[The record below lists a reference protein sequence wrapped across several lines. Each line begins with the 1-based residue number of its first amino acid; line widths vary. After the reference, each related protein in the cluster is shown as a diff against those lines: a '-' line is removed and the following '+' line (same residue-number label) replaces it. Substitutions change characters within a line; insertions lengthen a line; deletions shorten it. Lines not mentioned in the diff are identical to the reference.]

1 MLRISP
7 DCLLEILLPT
17 PPMCVQN
24 TYIKDNFLASAIY
37 TSIVHQKLCKS
48 NRVQFQLSSTS
59 KLIGRSIIFPIK
71 EAKFTNRFLLANLY
85 QYSGDFD

>member
-17 PPMCVQN
+17 PPIAYKTLTLKTISWLPQ
-24 TYIKDNFLASAIY
+24 FY

-48 NRVQFQLSSTS
+48 NRVQFQLSSTL
-59 KLIGRSIIFPIK
+59 KLIGRSIIFSIK